1 MLAWWWVAVAGLV
14 SASPQSNYNLQNLDV
29 ELEGL
34 KDEGIPEFGTLD
46 GVVTELGKILDYNLY
61 SKVRFSVYFIH
72 QTATTTVVCGPLCLH
87 SIVLITFII
96 HCYRTSQNIEPNT
109 FL

>member
-61 SKVRFSVYFIH
+61 SKVRFSVLHTSNNHNYCCLWTIMFAFYCFNYIH
-72 QTATTTVVCGPLCLH
+72 YTLL
-87 SIVLITFII
+87 
-96 HCYRTSQNIEPNT
+96 
-109 FL
+109 